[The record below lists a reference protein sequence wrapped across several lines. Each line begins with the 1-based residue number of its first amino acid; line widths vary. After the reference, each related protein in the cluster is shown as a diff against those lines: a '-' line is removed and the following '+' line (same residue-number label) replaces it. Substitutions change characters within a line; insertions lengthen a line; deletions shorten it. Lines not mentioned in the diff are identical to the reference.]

1 MPKPSQVVI
10 AIQVMWAML
19 AIAGVVTLI
28 PAAVVTL
35 VHGGTSVFALVPS
48 IVTVV
53 IIVLLAL
60 LIRAVSSGR
69 NWARVLYGAFA
80 FIAILAVAASF
91 FSGSG
96 LTLLAV
102 LFRVGLIAIY
112 VFVLYLLFH
121 PTSNQWFRSPNA
133 TAP

>member
-1 MPKPSQVVI
+1 
-10 AIQVMWAML
+10 MWAML
-19 AIAGVVTLI
+19 AVAGVMTVI
-28 PAAVVTL
+28 PAAVITL
-35 VHGGTSVFALVPS
+35 VHGGTSVFALAPP
-48 IVTVV
+48 IATVV

-60 LIRAVSSGR
+60 LIRAVSNGR

-80 FIAILAVAASF
+80 VIAILAVAASF

-96 LTLLAV
+96 LTLLTV
-102 LFRVGLIAIY
+102 LLRVILIALY

-133 TAP
+133 AAP